1 MEALCSDPASGCA
14 NELRVHAHSAESI
27 DGGTTVVL
35 INFSKM
41 HGALTP
47 LYNHRCAPAHTH
59 TLSLALSFSRALSLS
74 LSLALSLSLCVR
86 VPSL

>member
-35 INFSKM
+35 INFSEM
-41 HGALTP
+41 HGALIKP
-47 LYNHRCAPAHTH
+47 IYIATH
-59 TLSLALSFSRALSLS
+59 TLCV
-74 LSLALSLSLCVR
+74 SLCVC
-86 VPSL
+86 V